1 MEKIIKKNQNFAFSI
16 RGFNKIKKSSL
27 KNFIF
32 KRKNLSLFNENGE
45 FTIKKNE
52 INFINFLKKISKA
65 KRKWKIYS
73 FKKQYLKKFQYKKRK
88 IRIKNYIQKNILSKN
103 VINYYKIDNLINKSQ
118 QIVKNTKSY
127 YVVDIFEI
135 LYIKIRLLKQ
145 YF

>member
-1 MEKIIKKNQNFAFSI
+1 MEKVIKKNQKFAFSI
-16 RGFNKIKKSSL
+16 RGFNQIKKSSL

-52 INFINFLKKISKA
+52 INFINFLKKLSKA
-65 KRKWKIYS
+65 KKKWKTYS

-88 IRIKNYIQKNILSKN
+88 LRIKNYIQKNILSEN
-103 VINYYKIDNLINKSQ
+103 AINYYKINDLIIKSQ
-118 QIVKNTKSY
+118 RRIEKTKIY
-127 YVVDIFEI
+127 YNIYIFEFI
-135 LYIKIRLLKQ
+135 YIKIRLLKQ